1 MNFRRRDPK
10 QRFARAWKPSTLLQ
24 CYGFAREL
32 PSTRFRS
39 KGSLGPGGR
48 RRYYDGGV
56 SLGNFRRRGSEAKVR
71 SGLKAVDA
79 NTGFASVGPSTL
91 FQLSLETGVRP
102 LPLMESKRFR
112 STWMGGRREDT
123 PLYERRQTPQ
133 PPSINSN
140 NTKNKKYDI
149 ERYTIRKRPLHETQQ
164 KQYHHHHH
172 HYHHQQHQR
181 PSNKQHTNNNVF
193 DVLMREKDD
202 GQYDLERGF
211 LRATSWHV
219 SPLQILCYHNTCT
232 IYYINSNTISQATL
246 DTRVVTPNTCTDAVY
261 YRY

>member
-1 MNFRRRDPK
+1 MV
-10 QRFARAWKPSTLLQ
+10 
-24 CYGFAREL
+24 G
-32 PSTRFRS
+32 FRS
-39 KGSLGPGGR
+39 GTSVDAVP
-48 RRYYDGGV
+48 
-56 SLGNFRRRGSEAKVR
+56 VR

-79 NTGFASVGPSTL
+79 NTGFASIRPSTL
-91 FQLSLETGVRP
+91 
-102 LPLMESKRFR
+102 PLMVSKRFR

-140 NTKNKKYDI
+140 NTKTKSYDI
-149 ERYTIRKRPLHETQQ
+149 ERYTTRKRPLHETQQ
-164 KQYHHHHH
+164 KQYHHHH

-219 SPLQILCYHNTCT
+219 SPLQICYHNTCT
-232 IYYINSNTISQATL
+232 IYMYQQQHHLPGN
-246 DTRVVTPNTCTDAVY
+246 P
-261 YRY
+261 

>member
-1 MNFRRRDPK
+1 MLRFRSGTSVDAVPK
-10 QRFARAWKPSTLLQ
+10 QRFARAWRPSTLLRWW
-24 CYGFAREL
+24 GFAREL
-32 PSTRFRS
+32 PST
-39 KGSLGPGGR
+39 
-48 RRYYDGGV
+48 
-56 SLGNFRRRGSEAKVR
+56 GSEAKVR

-79 NTGFASVGPSTL
+79 NTGFASVRPSTL

-102 LPLMESKRFR
+102 LPLMVSKRFR

-140 NTKNKKYDI
+140 NTKNKIIRYRKIYDP
-149 ERYTIRKRPLHETQQ
+149 ENDHCTKHNKNNTTTTTTTTTTISNTRD
-164 KQYHHHHH
+164 
-172 HYHHQQHQR
+172 

-219 SPLQILCYHNTCT
+219 SPLQICYHNTCT

-261 YRY
+261 YRYWIISKHWWHVNVINRCLLK

>member
-1 MNFRRRDPK
+1 MPRFRSRISVDAYSQPRFAQTWSLQRYYNATVSLRHFRRRDPK
-10 QRFARAWKPSTLLQ
+10 QRFPRAWKPSTLLQ

-39 KGSLGPGGR
+39 KASLGPGGR

-79 NTGFASVGPSTL
+79 NTGFASVRPSTL

-102 LPLMESKRFR
+102 LPLMVSKRFR
-112 STWMGGRREDT
+112 STWT

-140 NTKNKKYDI
+140 NTKNKIIRYRKTYDP
-149 ERYTIRKRPLHETQQ
+149 ETTIARNTTKTIPPPPPPPPPPP
-164 KQYHHHHH
+164 HHHHH
-172 HYHHQQHQR
+172 HHTTTTTI
-181 PSNKQHTNNNVF
+181 SNTRDQVTNNI
-193 DVLMREKDD
+193 RTT
-202 GQYDLERGF
+202 
-211 LRATSWHV
+211 TS
-219 SPLQILCYHNTCT
+219 SM
-232 IYYINSNTISQATL
+232 S
-246 DTRVVTPNTCTDAVY
+246 
-261 YRY
+261 